1 MSQQLASLAD
11 INKWLTD
18 HKVEATDTNT
28 SEFQITA
35 TRMIKSAL
43 SGVFQATTIHAWQT
57 PDTTPGQIREIAGE
71 FVAAFLYR
79 KLYAED
85 EPGVPEYAQVLYN
98 EATGLLNQ
106 IRTGSL
112 IVLNDNDEPIEENQL
127 GTSQQDFWPNDTTE
141 GPYFKMTDSFA

>member
-1 MSQQLASLAD
+1 MQQLASLQD

-18 HKVEATDTNT
+18 HKVTATDTNT
-28 SEFQITA
+28 AQFQITA

-43 SGVFQATTIHAWQT
+43 SGIFLPTTLFSWQT

-71 FVAAFLYR
+71 LVAAYLYR
-79 KLYAED
+79 ELYSED
-85 EPGVPEYAQVLYN
+85 EPGVPEYAQTLYN

-112 IVLNDNDEPIEENQL
+112 VVLNDDDEPIEQNLLES
-127 GTSQQDFWPNDTTE
+127 SQADFWPNDTSD
-141 GPYFKMTDSFA
+141 GPYFRMSDVFG